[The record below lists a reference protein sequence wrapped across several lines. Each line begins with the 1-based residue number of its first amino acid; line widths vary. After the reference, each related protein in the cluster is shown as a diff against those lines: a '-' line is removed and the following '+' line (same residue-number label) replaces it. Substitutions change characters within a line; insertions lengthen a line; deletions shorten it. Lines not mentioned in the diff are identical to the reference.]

1 MIAYK
6 FLRADRTGPF
16 SGFRWP
22 GPGVWVQASRDLAAC
37 RRGIHACRTRDLPWW
52 LGEELW
58 EIELGGEVEI
68 GQHKIVAPAGRL
80 VSRID
85 GWTTPCAHEFAEA
98 CARRARDRAVEAL
111 IRVGQRQAAKQLAT
125 RETLEDSLSTARQL
139 AADSS
144 DIRVSLTIAGDGAFY
159 ALSGAAATSAYIAAH
174 AALRLEGPADYA
186 AERSWQSRWL
196 ADRLGLRHGA

>member
-37 RRGIHACRTRDLPWW
+37 KRGIHACRTRDLPWW

-58 EIELGGEVEI
+58 QIELGGEVML
-68 GQHKIVAPAGRL
+68 GQHKLVAPAGRL

-85 GWTTPCAHEFAEA
+85 GWTTPRGYEFAEA
-98 CARRARDRAVEAL
+98 CARRARGRAVEEL
-111 IRVGQRQAAKQLAT
+111 IRVGQRQAANQLAT

-139 AADSS
+139 ATDIS
-144 DIRVSLTIAGDGAFY
+144 DMRVSLTIAGDGAFH

-174 AALRLEGPADYA
+174 AALRLEGPAGYA
-186 AERSWQSRWL
+186 AERTWQSRWL
-196 ADRLGLRHGA
+196 ADRLGLRHDA

>member
-37 RRGIHACRTRDLPWW
+37 RRGIHGCRTRDLPWW

-68 GQHKIVAPAGRL
+68 GQHKLVAPAGRL
-80 VSRID
+80 ASLID
-85 GWTTPCAHEFAEA
+85 GWTTPCANEFAEA
-98 CARRARDRAVEAL
+98 CARRARDRAVGAL
-111 IRVGQRQAAKQLAT
+111 IRVGQRQAANQLAT

-139 AADSS
+139 AADFS
-144 DIRVSLTIAGDGAFY
+144 DIHVSLTIAGDGAFY
-159 ALSGAAATSAYIAAH
+159 ALSGAAAMSAYIAAH
-174 AALRLEGPADYA
+174 AALRLEGPAGYA
-186 AERSWQSRWL
+186 AERTWQSRWL
-196 ADRLGLRHGA
+196 ADRLGLRHDA

>member
-22 GPGVWVQASRDLAAC
+22 EPGVWVRAGRDLATC
-37 RRGIHACRTRDLPWW
+37 KRGIHACRTRDLPWW
-52 LGEELW
+52 LDKTLW
-58 EIELGGEVEI
+58 ELELDGEVEI
-68 GQHKIVAPAGRL
+68 SQHKLVAPAGRL

-85 GWTTPCAHEFAEA
+85 GWTTPRAHEFAEA

-196 ADRLGLRHGA
+196 VDRLGLRDGA